1 MLATEG
7 IILPPQIIQRGID
20 SYTLH
25 TDKGTVSIETPL
37 QEKRIG
43 AVHRGCGPR
52 DVKESKWGSFDGF
65 LQVLAVEK
73 GAHLVQEKVEKVNFD
88 NGQPHIIRNG
98 IEIINYDLLAV
109 AVGVNT
115 SSLKLFPELNKGY
128 KAPDTTKTFIRE
140 YYLGAEEINK
150 YIGNSMHVFLLDIPG
165 LEFAA
170 FIPKGDY
177 VTFCMLGR
185 DIDTQLLETFLKSPE
200 VKQAMPSKI
209 YNNETSCHCNPKI
222 NVRGAI
228 KPYADRIPTTA
239 FVE

>member
-1 MLATEG
+1 MCGGIISETLVQMLAAEG

-73 GAHLVQEKVEKVNFD
+73 GAHLFQEKVEKVNFN
-88 NGQPHIIRNG
+88 NGQPQIVRNG
-98 IEIINYDLLAV
+98 IETINYDLLAV

-115 SSLKLFPELNKGY
+115 SSLKLFPELNKLVY
-128 KAPDTTKTFIRE
+128 SSNRF
-140 YYLGAEEINK
+140 
-150 YIGNSMHVFLLDIPG
+150 NS
-165 LEFAA
+165 
-170 FIPKGDY
+170 
-177 VTFCMLGR
+177 R
-185 DIDTQLLETFLKSPE
+185 
-200 VKQAMPSKI
+200 
-209 YNNETSCHCNPKI
+209 
-222 NVRGAI
+222 
-228 KPYADRIPTTA
+228 
-239 FVE
+239 